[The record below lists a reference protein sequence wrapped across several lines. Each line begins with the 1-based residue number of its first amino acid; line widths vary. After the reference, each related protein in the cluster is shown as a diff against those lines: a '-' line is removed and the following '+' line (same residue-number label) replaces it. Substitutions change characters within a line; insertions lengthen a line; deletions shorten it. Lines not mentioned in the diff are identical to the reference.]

1 MKYYIAYPAPI
12 AEIVP
17 EIEEAVFTTVEIH
30 PKNNQVGIIET
41 NLSVEELE
49 HILSHYDVIIIND
62 QIDEWI

>member
-1 MKYYIAYPAPI
+1 MKYYIAYPAPS

-17 EIEEAVFTTVEIH
+17 EIEEAVFKTVEIH

>member
-1 MKYYIAYPAPI
+1 MKYYIAYSAPI
-12 AEIVP
+12 AEIVT
-17 EIEEAVFTTVEIH
+17 EIEEAVFTAVEIH

-49 HILSHYDVIIIND
+49 RILNHYDVIIIND

>member
-49 HILSHYDVIIIND
+49 RILNHYDVIIIND